1 MVRKILCLFLICVT
15 VMQTGC
21 ISRPQAEQTRR
32 STRRESVKRHVR
44 VADRQMYPETQDTN
58 VLVSDVPF

>member
-21 ISRPQAEQTRR
+21 ISHPQPKQTRR
-32 STRRESVKRHVR
+32 LMRRESATRHVR
-44 VADRQMYPETQDTN
+44 VAERQRYPETQDTN
-58 VLVSDVPF
+58 VLLSDIPF